1 VFRPARPQTTFSEG
15 ARPTGLVICLVVD
28 RPGPWWSG
36 SFMDNSALIGVSL
49 SDVRVIM
56 TILHVLEVKF
66 LCQVATGWIPTLE
79 CLLPDTRGRL

>member
-1 VFRPARPQTTFSEG
+1 
-15 ARPTGLVICLVVD
+15 
-28 RPGPWWSG
+28 
-36 SFMDNSALIGVSL
+36 MDNSALIGVSL

-79 CLLPDTRGRL
+79 CLLPGTRGRL